1 MSRRQRRTRASSVGG
16 QGHRR
21 GGSTIDRWIKDACTN
36 LFYMEFLHEDMVIKI
51 YEALF
56 MH

>member
-1 MSRRQRRTRASSVGG
+1 MGG
-16 QGHRR
+16 QGTERVV
-21 GGSTIDRWIKDACTN
+21 APQMYFCTN

-51 YEALF
+51 YEELF